1 MRFVLLA
8 SLLIWAFIFAIFYA
22 AFGADLVPPR
32 HLIQIG
38 RSPVRAPELCLQ
50 TGRKPFPGQTLQQ
63 DDTCPTKLRWV
74 FQK

>member
-8 SLLIWAFIFAIFYA
+8 SLLIWAFIFAAFYA
-22 AFGADLVPPR
+22 AFGADLSPPKPK
-32 HLIQIG
+32 
-38 RSPVRAPELCLQ
+38 SVRPPELCLQ